1 VREGRRQRMWKTAVM
16 LVTEDRVATRA
27 KNPRNRDVVDIVIS
41 MNNDSMAAFTQ
52 CYVLMDSEPVD
63 VVYQLIVYQLFA
75 YSLPEYDVDQS
86 CQVARHGS
94 LKVAFQFKLL
104 FLILLYYIHIKNAK
118 SSIIN
123 LPSSDNSQPKEEG
136 RVFLHFRSR

>member
-1 VREGRRQRMWKTAVM
+1 
-16 LVTEDRVATRA
+16 VATRA

-41 MNNDSMAAFTQ
+41 MNNDSMATFTQ

-63 VVYQLIVYQLFA
+63 VVYQLIVHQLIA

-86 CQVARHGS
+86 CLVARHGS
-94 LKVAFQFKLL
+94 LKVAFHVELL
-104 FLILLYYIHIKNAK
+104 FLILLHYIHIKNAK

-123 LPSSDNSQPKEEG
+123 LPSSDNSKPKEEG
-136 RVFLHFRSR
+136 

>member
-1 VREGRRQRMWKTAVM
+1 VWKTAVM

-41 MNNDSMAAFTQ
+41 MNNDSMATVTQ

-63 VVYQLIVYQLFA
+63 VVYQLIVYQLIA

-86 CQVARHGS
+86 CLVARHGS
-94 LKVAFQFKLL
+94 LKVAFHVKLL
-104 FLILLYYIHIKNAK
+104 FLILLYTQTRCQKQYHQ
-118 SSIIN
+118 
-123 LPSSDNSQPKEEG
+123 PSVQ
-136 RVFLHFRSR
+136 RQ